1 VRRESLIWVALF
13 IGITLLLLPNFY
25 RNHWGA
31 VETGY
36 YTEWQTRYDRY
47 VVARLVKTRQDGFFS
62 AGGLLGLGDTPKWDF
77 DSAIHRAQ
85 YNAFLR
91 NKPFQ
96 TYIVYESNPGL
107 QGILYGFL
115 DKGLP
120 VSSDLKLKIF
130 RGLTALTTALVFSLI
145 LVTFTFE
152 FGFLSGLLALL
163 FTAVS
168 IWIVLPAGSI
178 FWNYWGFYL
187 PFLASAWLLAE
198 ATRKNEYRDFKIFS
212 ILFLAALLKTFVSGF
227 DLTTTVLVMATVPY
241 IYHAIK
247 ESWNCKIFL
256 WRFFKASI
264 ALVAGT
270 LTGIGI
276 LLIQIAVNVGG
287 GLTTAYQ
294 YILNRFTSH
303 MNGDYEYFY
312 NTGPVKPI
320 GIMDVLPKYLLM
332 PAINVQIQT
341 TTYQVLYWHLIVVFA
356 LFTLIFILMHLKN
369 GHLEFSRKSL
379 AILVTTWYSLLAPL
393 SWYVIFRPHSFIHTH
408 VNTMAWQMPFTLFGF
423 ALCGYVITELV
434 LRFRK
439 EKARSVSHAL

>member
-1 VRRESLIWVALF
+1 MRRESVIWIALF
-13 IGITLLLLPNFY
+13 IGSTLLLLPNFY

-36 YTEWQTRYDRY
+36 YNEWQTRYDRY

-85 YNAFLR
+85 YNAFLK

-107 QGILYGFL
+107 QGVLYGVL
-115 DKGLP
+115 DKGLS

-130 RGLTALTTALVFSLI
+130 RGLTALMTAMVFSLI
-145 LVTFTFE
+145 LVTFAFE

-168 IWIVLPAGSI
+168 MWIVLPAGSI

-198 ATRKNEYRDFKIFS
+198 VARKNKYNDWKI
-212 ILFLAALLKTFVSGF
+212 IIVLFLAALLKTFVSGF

-241 IYHAIK
+241 IYHAIYHAWDLK
-247 ESWNCKIFL
+247 TFIL
-256 WRFFKASI
+256 RLIKAGI

-332 PAINVQIQT
+332 PAINVQIQNT
-341 TTYQVLYWHLIVVFA
+341 IFQVLYWHLIVVFA
-356 LFTLIFILMHLKN
+356 VFTLIFILIHLKN
-369 GHLEFSRKSL
+369 GRLEFSRKSL
-379 AILVTTWYSLLAPL
+379 AILITTWYSLLAPL
-393 SWYVIFRPHSFIHTH
+393 SWYVIFRPHSYIHTH

-439 EKARSVSHAL
+439 ERARSVSHAL